1 MKKQIIAL
9 SLGFITIGVFAQKQE
24 LKNAEKAIKKQDY
37 PTAIASIS
45 SVDAMED
52 TMDAKYKAKYYF
64 LKGQAYAGKKR
75 L

>member
-37 PTAIASIS
+37 PTAIASI
-45 SVDAMED
+45 
-52 TMDAKYKAKYYF
+52 
-64 LKGQAYAGKKR
+64 
-75 L
+75 